1 MINGGTSTAPSAPS
15 GIYATVYK
23 ILFPVVVA
31 YAIRHVAAAVSMA
44 KVAISVFWFQR
55 FFWIRHFFCRK
66 PISLFVLFF
75 GALLGQDSITI
86 AKLDAVFISMD
97 GVAMTTVGKTW
108 AVDEFLSASEEDK
121 YVVNKLC

>member
-15 GIYATVYK
+15 GIHATVYK
-23 ILFPVVVA
+23 ILFP
-31 YAIRHVAAAVSMA
+31 
-44 KVAISVFWFQR
+44 
-55 FFWIRHFFCRK
+55 
-66 PISLFVLFF
+66 
-75 GALLGQDSITI
+75 DSITI

>member
-1 MINGGTSTAPSAPS
+1 MP
-15 GIYATVYK
+15 K
-23 ILFPVVVA
+23 
-31 YAIRHVAAAVSMA
+31 
-44 KVAISVFWFQR
+44 FWNKFVKNLELR
-55 FFWIRHFFCRK
+55 VKDKWIKNDVLKSK

-86 AKLDAVFISMD
+86 AKLAAVFISMD

>member
-1 MINGGTSTAPSAPS
+1 MMMQ
-15 GIYATVYK
+15 
-23 ILFPVVVA
+23 
-31 YAIRHVAAAVSMA
+31 VS
-44 KVAISVFWFQR
+44 
-55 FFWIRHFFCRK
+55 K

-75 GALLGQDSITI
+75 GALLGQNSITI
-86 AKLDAVFISMD
+86 AKLAAVFISMD